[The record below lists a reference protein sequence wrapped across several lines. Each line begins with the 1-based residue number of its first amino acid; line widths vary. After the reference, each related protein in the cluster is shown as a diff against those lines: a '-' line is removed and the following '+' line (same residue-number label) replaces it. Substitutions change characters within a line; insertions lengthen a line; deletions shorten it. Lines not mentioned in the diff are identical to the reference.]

1 MALLLPLLA
10 IGADDAMRLGDFFA
24 LADLVL
30 LFVGLLGGVWVCSR
44 QTVSVIPN

>member
-30 LFVGLLGGVWVCSR
+30 LFVGLLGGVWVCPC
-44 QTVSVIPN
+44 VM